1 MWFSVLLTVKIM
13 HRESFKWIQ
22 FIKALK
28 QIFTLWWCHVQNNSI
43 HYLYFWSDYWNI
55 HLNRNISKKKKCIT
69 KKKKT
74 GSGLERNY
82 CFSFPD
88 DEQSH
93 WQTNWLCFCSALL
106 YLCRKI
112 NLSFLPNIVLVP
124 FKHRKGFKNHKHRK
138 CHIFTK
144 FCSDFYLNYFLCFP
158 IPCMFS

>member
-69 KKKKT
+69 KKKT

-106 YLCRKI
+106 YLCRTCHVRLELYNVTAI
-112 NLSFLPNIVLVP
+112 ISNSSSTNNGLSPTLKDFS
-124 FKHRKGFKNHKHRK
+124 F
-138 CHIFTK
+138 HIPWQ
-144 FCSDFYLNYFLCFP
+144 L
-158 IPCMFS
+158 